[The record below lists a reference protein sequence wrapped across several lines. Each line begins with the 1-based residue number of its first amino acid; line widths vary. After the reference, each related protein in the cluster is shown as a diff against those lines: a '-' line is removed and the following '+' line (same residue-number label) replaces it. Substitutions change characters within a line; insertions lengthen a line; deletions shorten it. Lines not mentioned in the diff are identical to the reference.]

1 MRGKREK
8 REIRAGQFHIRINER
23 EAGMFQYVRDQTGKT
38 FSDIVR
44 DGLKMQY
51 ELERVKATNYDEI
64 EDEKEPNYYDF
75 VEDFYEE
82 DEEDE
87 DDFER

>member
-1 MRGKREK
+1 MRGNREK
-8 REIRAGQFHIRINER
+8 REIRAGQFHIRINEK

-51 ELERVKATNYDEI
+51 ELERVKADEDDI
-64 EDEKEPNYYDF
+64 EVRKEPVKESDNYDF
-75 VEDFYEE
+75 VEDFYE
-82 DEEDE
+82 
-87 DDFER
+87 DD